1 MQASGNEQLAPA
13 FHVTVEKQRQQM
25 QGKQDIK
32 EIRRQSRHMNENKQS
47 MKGLN
52 RGVNYD
58 PESKQEPRF
67 SKQVKDESYQKGT
80 AKGSFK

>member
-1 MQASGNEQLAPA
+1 MGRLIDERLYISFKKYFVNREQQKRKHH
-13 FHVTVEKQRQQM
+13 HV
-25 QGKQDIK
+25 GKIWWP
-32 EIRRQSRHMNENKQS
+32 S
-47 MKGLN
+47 KGLN